1 MLFKFF
7 FLFFLL
13 FFCTNLFAKDGSAI
27 ALMYHRFDENK
38 YPSTSISQKNFHS
51 QLLYLKENNFN
62 VLPITSLIDFF
73 YHNKPL
79 PEKSVFITVD
89 DAYTSFYKF
98 AFPVLKKFN
107 FPFSI
112 FLSTDFISKDGKN
125 DFMNLEMLREI
136 KDNNGEI
143 YNHSHK
149 HQSFIKRP
157 LEEVEK
163 DILKADKIIKEN
175 LGGFKKIISYPYG
188 ESNKSVEQL
197 IQKLGYKIGFSQHSS
212 PIHFDE
218 NKFNLPR
225 FSINDEYGELKRFKQ
240 IVNVKPLNFSFF
252 EIKKKQEHNSTLE
265 INFKSNFNLKN
276 INCFISDGILKKEIN
291 DNFIRLELSKLSKNK
306 RYRLN
311 CTTLKN
317 KNIYWFGKM
326 IIKEKGEFLY

>member
-1 MLFKFF
+1 M
-7 FLFFLL
+7 
-13 FFCTNLFAKDGSAI
+13 
-27 ALMYHRFDENK
+27 
-38 YPSTSISQKNFHS
+38 
-51 QLLYLKENNFN
+51 
-62 VLPITSLIDFF
+62 
-73 YHNKPL
+73 
-79 PEKSVFITVD
+79 
-89 DAYTSFYKF
+89 
-98 AFPVLKKFN
+98 
-107 FPFSI
+107 
-112 FLSTDFISKDGKN
+112 
-125 DFMNLEMLREI
+125 
-136 KDNNGEI
+136 
-143 YNHSHK
+143 
-149 HQSFIKRP
+149 
-157 LEEVEK
+157 
-163 DILKADKIIKEN
+163 
-175 LGGFKKIISYPYG
+175 KKIIISLLVALSITSFG
-188 ESNKSVEQL
+188 QSKKEVIAQNDSLKKQNEQL

-225 FSINDEYGELKRFKQ
+225 FSINDEYGDLKRFKQ

-252 EIKKKQEHNSTLE
+252 EIKKRQQHNSTLE